1 MSDADAIAVLGLISS
16 LISVIDGAKQVYDA
30 SRSAQGLPE
39 TFRDVANRLPIVT
52 SILSTAGQHI
62 KDGNASEDLCKGVKQ
77 VIEACQEKAKK
88 LEDLF
93 RKVIPDDNA
102 SRSERYL
109 SAVRTLGKGNEV
121 EKLMKGILEDV
132 QLLAHEHSMKMA
144 SNIQLEQITTAVEE
158 VEAIPPSV
166 PNNGLQTSLI
176 PSQSDNGS
184 IHSGKNSAQ
193 GSIYEMVYS

>member
-1 MSDADAIAVLGLISS
+1 
-16 LISVIDGAKQVYDA
+16 
-30 SRSAQGLPE
+30 
-39 TFRDVANRLPIVT
+39 
-52 SILSTAGQHI
+52 LSTAGQHI

-93 RKVIPDDNA
+93 RKVISDDNA
-102 SRSERYL
+102 SRSESL

-132 QLLAHEHSMKMA
+132 QLLAHEHNMKMA

-158 VEAIPPSV
+158 VAAIPPSV
-166 PNNGLQTSLI
+166 PNNGLQTSLT

-193 GSIYEMVYS
+193 DSIYEMVYS